1 MIEIRIT
8 LDEAVK
14 LLKERMN
21 HELIFRKK
29 DGLIEKSYEF
39 ENLTYSELLSITEA
53 AIFDTIALLPLEVLT
68 SENNLKLLITK
79 TVQAL
84 SHNFNRDEYL
94 LYSERKTNKLLERFI
109 KESLYAMNE
118 KTFVYN

>member
-29 DGLIEKSYEF
+29 DGFINKSYEF
-39 ENLTYSELLSITEA
+39 ENLTFAELLSITEVA
-53 AIFDTIALLPLEVLT
+53 VFDTIALLPLDVLT
-68 SENNLKLLITK
+68 SETNLKLVITK

-84 SHNFNRDEYL
+84 SHNFNREEYL
-94 LYSERKTNKLLERFI
+94 LYSSLRTDKLLKRFI
-109 KESLYAMNE
+109 KESLYAMNK
-118 KTFVYN
+118 KTFVNN